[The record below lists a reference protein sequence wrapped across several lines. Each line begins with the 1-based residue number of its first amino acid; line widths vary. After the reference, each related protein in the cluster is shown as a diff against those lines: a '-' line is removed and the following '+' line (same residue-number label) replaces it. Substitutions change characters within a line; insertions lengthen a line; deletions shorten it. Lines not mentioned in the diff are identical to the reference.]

1 MAYDLL
7 SIPAMSAE
15 TERVFSNTKLMISPN
30 RTCLGADIVEAE
42 ECLQAWYKAGF

>member
-7 SIPAMSAE
+7 SISAKSAE
-15 TERVFSNTKLMISPN
+15 TERTFSDTKHLISPT

-42 ECLQAWYKAGF
+42 ECLKAWYKAGF

>member
-7 SIPAMSAE
+7 SILAMSAE
-15 TERVFSNTKLMISPN
+15 TKRVFSDIKHTITPN
-30 RTCLGADIVEAE
+30 QMCLGAEAVEVE